1 MDHRLRCVGSIPKVS
16 FLLLLS
22 LLLFSFVDAAFDLAT
37 IPFNDGYSTLFGDS
51 NVVRSAD
58 GYGAQLLLDRF
69 TGKCFS
75 YTSSCAI
82 TSAYDFFFSFL
93 CGFFS
98 QKFYPIIKQVRVSY
112 PLICTTMDSSA
123 PESSYRRIILR
134 VFAWRFM

>member
-82 TSAYDFFFSFL
+82 TSAYDFFFLF
-93 CGFFS
+93 CVGFFL
-98 QKFYPIIKQVRVSY
+98 KNFIP
-112 PLICTTMDSSA
+112 
-123 PESSYRRIILR
+123 
-134 VFAWRFM
+134 